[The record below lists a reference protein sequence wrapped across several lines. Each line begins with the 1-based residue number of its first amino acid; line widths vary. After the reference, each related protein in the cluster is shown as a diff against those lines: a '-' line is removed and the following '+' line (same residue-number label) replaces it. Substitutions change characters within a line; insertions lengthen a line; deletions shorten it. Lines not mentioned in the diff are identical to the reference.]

1 MLHLVGPWLQSVQ
14 WASVQCAVGGTAGR
28 RWQVCGWVQ
37 YEAGCGGGAGTGAA
51 AGVSGAEGEAS
62 CGEERCRAA
71 VACNVCKGRAR
82 LGIGMRAGLSH
93 HLQLSHAVEPRV
105 GQSAIVEHKGAGA
118 GWGPLDTSSRGTVTG
133 GAGAHAG

>member
-14 WASVQCAVGGTAGR
+14 CASVQCAVGGTAGR

-62 CGEERCRAA
+62 CGEGA
-71 VACNVCKGRAR
+71 V
-82 LGIGMRAGLSH
+82 
-93 HLQLSHAVEPRV
+93 
-105 GQSAIVEHKGAGA
+105 
-118 GWGPLDTSSRGTVTG
+118 SSSSCMQCM
-133 GAGAHAG
+133 